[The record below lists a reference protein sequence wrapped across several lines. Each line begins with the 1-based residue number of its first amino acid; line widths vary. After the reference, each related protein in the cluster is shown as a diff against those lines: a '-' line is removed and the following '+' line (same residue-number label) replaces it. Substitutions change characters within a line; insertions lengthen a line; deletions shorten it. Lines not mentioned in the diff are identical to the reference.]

1 MDALPAASR
10 GVAMDHV
17 VQPLCAR
24 GGEATGRMTD
34 TVTDGLGE
42 GEGVEQED
50 GIRVWIDAVGQDRGE
65 AGGSEGGG
73 DEERGGGDE
82 ERGYSLDAVR
92 VAVPVRA
99 YVTVE
104 RSIEVGNHAT
114 F

>member
-1 MDALPAASR
+1 
-10 GVAMDHV
+10 MDHV

-73 DEERGGGDE
+73 DEERG
-82 ERGYSLDAVR
+82 YSLDAVR